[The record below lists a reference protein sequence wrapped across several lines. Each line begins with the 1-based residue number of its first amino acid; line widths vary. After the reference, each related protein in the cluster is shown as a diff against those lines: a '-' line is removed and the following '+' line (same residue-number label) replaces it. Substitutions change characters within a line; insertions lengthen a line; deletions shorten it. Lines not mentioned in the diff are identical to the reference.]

1 MSEKILS
8 RGQLK
13 KLISLL
19 AEAAPADMSADV
31 AQSWIMNP
39 EALQKAVREALIPGG
54 RDYEPLLILAG
65 AITIKPALWFIVAD
79 NFDRIQALMRYV
91 RVTDRFNEFFAG
103 KTETAEQGET
113 TLRYHALNHHL
124 DDIMI
129 FADLGDAARVEVGL
143 AEVYAL
149 LAVQPNGEHGTLLN
163 DGHANIFYV
172 RDIKGVLRWVRVYWE
187 NDRGWTVDAYSVG
200 MAPGSA
206 WRTGDQVF
214 SR

>member
-13 KLISLL
+13 KIISLL

-39 EALQKAVREALIPGG
+39 EALQKAVRETLIPGG

-65 AITIKPALWFIVAD
+65 AITIKPALKFIVAD
-79 NFDRIQALMRYV
+79 NFDRIQELMRYV
-91 RVTDRFNEFFAG
+91 HVTGDFKGFFLG
-103 KTETAEQGET
+103 KTETMKQGET
-113 TLRYHALNHHL
+113 TLRYHTLNHDL
-124 DDIMI
+124 DDNSIV
-129 FADLGDAARVEVGL
+129 AELGGETKAEESL

-172 RDIKGVLRWVRVYWE
+172 RDINGVLRCVSMYWE
-187 NDRGWTVDAYSVG
+187 NDHGWILDACSVG

-206 WRTGDQVF
+206 WRAGEQVF

>member
-65 AITIKPALWFIVAD
+65 AITIKPALKIMVAE
-79 NFDRIQALMRYV
+79 NFDRIQALMMYV
-91 RVTDRFNEFFAG
+91 RVMDRFNEFFHG
-103 KTETAEQGET
+103 KTETTEQGET
-113 TLRYHALNHHL
+113 TLRYHTLNHDL
-124 DDIMI
+124 DDKCI
-129 FADLGDAARVEVGL
+129 FAELGGEAKAEASL

-149 LAVQPNGEHGTLLN
+149 LAVQPNGEHGTLIN

-172 RDIKGVLRWVRVYWE
+172 RDINGVLRWVRVYWVI
-187 NDRGWTVDAYSVG
+187 NHGWNVDAYSVG

-206 WRTGDQVF
+206 WRAGDQVF

>member
-13 KLISLL
+13 KIISLL

-31 AQSWIMNP
+31 AQGWIMNP
-39 EALQKAVREALIPGG
+39 EALQKVVREALMPGG
-54 RDYEPLLILAG
+54 RDYDPLLILAG
-65 AITIKPALWFIVAD
+65 AITIKPALKFIVAE
-79 NFDRIQALMRYV
+79 NFDRIRALMRYV
-91 RVTDRFNEFFAG
+91 RVTGHFEEYFHG
-103 KTETAEQGET
+103 KIETAERGET
-113 TLRYHALNHHL
+113 TLRYHTLNHDL
-124 DDIMI
+124 DDNRI
-129 FADLGDAARVEVGL
+129 FAELGGETKVEASL

-172 RDIKGVLRWVRVYWE
+172 RDINGVLRWVRVYWE
-187 NDRGWTVDAYSVG
+187 NDHGWFVIAHSVG
-200 MAPGSA
+200 MDPGSA
-206 WRTGDQVF
+206 WRAGDQVF

>member
-13 KLISLL
+13 KIISML

-65 AITIKPALWFIVAD
+65 AITIKPALKFIVAD
-79 NFDRIQALMRYV
+79 NFDRIQELMRYV
-91 RVTDRFNEFFAG
+91 HVTGDFKGFFLG
-103 KTETAEQGET
+103 KTETMKQGET
-113 TLRYHALNHHL
+113 TLRYHTLNHDL
-124 DDIMI
+124 DDNSIV
-129 FADLGDAARVEVGL
+129 AELGGETKAEASL

-172 RDIKGVLRWVRVYWE
+172 RDINGVLRWVSVYWE
-187 NDRGWTVDAYSVG
+187 NDRGWIVDAYSVG

-206 WRTGDQVF
+206 WRAGDQVF